1 VLGPDD
7 PPVLAPWC
15 VRADETPRPSVPPW
29 MVPSTV
35 GDDAPAGLAEP
46 GDDAAVADEP
56 APVVPLAEHLALRA
70 EHAAIAAERAALA
83 AEHAALAAEHAALA
97 AEHAELTREMETLR
111 GRVLAASEPEL
122 VRLACAVAARVVSR
136 EVRVDP
142 ALLAAW
148 AREAVAA
155 LEGREGAA
163 VVVAPDVAARVPAE
177 AWAQSLGSDHAITVD
192 PSLPPG
198 AVAVRAGASTID
210 VSAPGRLAAV
220 AADLFADVT

>member
-1 VLGPDD
+1 MLGPDD

-70 EHAAIAAERAALA
+70 EHAAIAAER
-83 AEHAALAAEHAALA
+83 AALAAEHAALA